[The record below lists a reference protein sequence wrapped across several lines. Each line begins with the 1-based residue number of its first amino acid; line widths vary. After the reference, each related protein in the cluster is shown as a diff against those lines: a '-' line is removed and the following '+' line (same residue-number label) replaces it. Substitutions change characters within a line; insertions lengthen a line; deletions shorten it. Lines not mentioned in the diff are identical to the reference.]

1 MFLCNC
7 SCRMHC
13 WRRASTPTWLTSSKW
28 VAVVK
33 LWLSS
38 LSHASQQFAVDV
50 CCLCKIVQMF
60 SLWFTKLWA
69 YFCQIFRHDENF
81 IQGAVASVPS
91 VLWCCWLGGR
101 IGIWPIKNWVG
112 RYWRGYLSGAK
123 CKWFAYGPADIT
135 ATPSSLAPVKFRMV
149 AFLVPAYPDCPGKT
163 SWNRCS
169 IVIVVVSCFTAFHF
183 WHLFP
188 L

>member
-1 MFLCNC
+1 MTCVCNC

-28 VAVVK
+28 VVK

-38 LSHASQQFAVDV
+38 LSHASQQSAVDV

-81 IQGAVASVPS
+81 VQGAVSYMSS

-101 IGIWPIKNWVG
+101 MGMWPVKNWVV
-112 RYWRGYLSGAK
+112 RYWRGYLSGAR
-123 CKWFAYGPADIT
+123 CRWFAYGPADAT
-135 ATPSSLAPVKFRMV
+135 ATPSSHASVKSRMV
-149 AFLVPAYPDCPGKT
+149 CLPGAGSPRL
-163 SWNRCS
+163 SWGKGR
-169 IVIVVVSCFTAFHF
+169 
-183 WHLFP
+183 
-188 L
+188 